1 MSNNI
6 FTQTSNKPY
15 LRHDYKIHFMNKKP
29 ELFNNYQDMIQ
40 TWFQTPNEMLDYVE
54 VLDYKEKAIGFK

>member
-1 MSNNI
+1 MSNI

-15 LRHDYKIHFMNKKP
+15 IRHNYRICYTNKKTKTVD
-29 ELFNNYQDMIQ
+29 NYQDVLQI
-40 TWFQTPNEMLDYVE
+40 WFQTPNEMLDYVE